1 VYTAVRYGDVGAC
14 KADVKRLHAY
24 FQESHGLA
32 GRRSRGRPPAPEN
45 GFMTAA
51 GHRVRRFV
59 DKGGRVRESSA
70 LGRNALLPPGELPEW
85 GIAVAGGHDG
95 TLCLGLAA

>member
-1 VYTAVRYGDVGAC
+1 MHGKQVYTAVRYGDVGAC

-51 GHRVRRFV
+51 GHRVRRFRASPTTEV
-59 DKGGRVRESSA
+59 VTSTVA
-70 LGRNALLPPGELPEW
+70 QGERPQSYDSKQQTDSETT
-85 GIAVAGGHDG
+85 DR
-95 TLCLGLAA
+95 